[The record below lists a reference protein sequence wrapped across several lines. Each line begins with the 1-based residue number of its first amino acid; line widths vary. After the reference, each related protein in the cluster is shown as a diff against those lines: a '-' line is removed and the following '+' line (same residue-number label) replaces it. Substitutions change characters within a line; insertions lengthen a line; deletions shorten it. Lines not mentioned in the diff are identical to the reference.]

1 MADVQIQQ
9 SPEGRNSGAAWAV
22 GVIVALLLFV
32 VLWLVFADRDASARE
47 ETTIN
52 VDTPQTT
59 TQVEVPKIEV
69 PERIEVNLPEK
80 VDINVNT
87 EPPPKPKP
95 QPPPKTQT
103 SP

>member
-9 SPEGRNSGAAWAV
+9 SPEKSSGGAWAV
-22 GVIVALLLFV
+22 GIIVALLLFV
-32 VLWLVFADRDASARE
+32 VLWLVFADRNASARE

-52 VDTPQTT
+52 VDTPQST
-59 TQVEVPKIEV
+59 TQVEVPRIEL
-69 PERIEVNLPEK
+69 PERVEVDLPDK

-95 QPPPKTQT
+95 QPPAKTQT